1 MYKRNILFKPIE
13 IETSENESIS
23 CAICLQN
30 ITKAQLDMCTTKC
43 NHRYCTSCLIKNMK
57 YTNEC
62 SLCRTTL
69 TSPTQKFAIKY
80 DVSKQIVTE
89 EIEYYKAYIHE
100 NINYIINTIE
110 YHSKGKQPITEGIK
124 YTLKK
129 EMMDVFENFGMGVCL
144 NINRTF
150 SDVNVY
156 DTNHNMRPVSPP
168 ISPITTPSPTITVD
182 ATIETNHDTTT
193 RVILPPI

>member
-1 MYKRNILFKPIE
+1 
-13 IETSENESIS
+13 
-23 CAICLQN
+23 
-30 ITKAQLDMCTTKC
+30 
-43 NHRYCTSCLIKNMK
+43 
-57 YTNEC
+57 
-62 SLCRTTL
+62 
-69 TSPTQKFAIKY
+69 
-80 DVSKQIVTE
+80 
-89 EIEYYKAYIHE
+89 
-100 NINYIINTIE
+100 
-110 YHSKGKQPITEGIK
+110 
-124 YTLKK
+124 
-129 EMMDVFENFGMGVCL
+129 MMDVFENFGMGVCL